1 MLLKNA
7 MIREGKTLVKK
18 DILIENGIIKK
29 IENNI
34 EGIGIDLAEKYVCP
48 SFTDLH
54 VHFREPGFTNKE
66 TIKTGSLSAA
76 KGGYTT
82 VFLMPNLNPCP
93 DSVENLKVEE
103 EIIKKD
109 AIIECIPYASVSIGE
124 KGEKVSDIEGLKEH
138 TRFFSD
144 DGVGVNNIEVL
155 DKALE
160 KIKKYDLFIASHAE
174 DLVDGKLPQGEYVAV
189 RREIEH
195 AKKYNSRYHFCHM
208 STRESFEAIKKAQD
222 EGYNITCEVSPHH
235 LFLTEDMIK
244 GNTNFKMNPPLR
256 SEENRK
262 ATVNA
267 LLNGIACCIAT
278 DHAPHAFE
286 DKNKEYDKAANGII
300 GLETAAAL
308 VYTNLVRTGLANFK
322 DFENWMTNNARK
334 IAGLE
339 PNKIEVGAKA
349 NLAVLDINNKRQYI
363 ETEIKSK
370 GKNSPFIG
378 YELYGFNTLTIYNG
392 KIVYETKGE
401 I

>member
-7 MIREGKTLVKK
+7 MIREGKNLVKK
-18 DILIENGIIKK
+18 DILIENEIITK
-29 IENNI
+29 IEDSI
-34 EGIGIDLAEKYVCP
+34 EGEGIDLNLKYVCP

-66 TIKTGSLSAA
+66 TIKTGSKSAA

-93 DSVENLKVEE
+93 DSVEHLKAEE
-103 EIIKKD
+103 EIIEKD
-109 AIIECIPYASVSIGE
+109 AIIECIPYASVSKGE
-124 KGEKVSDIEGLKEH
+124 KGNEISDIDELKEH

-144 DGVGVNNIEVL
+144 DGVGVNNLEVL
-155 DKALE
+155 DEALE

-174 DLVDGKLPQGEYVAV
+174 DLVDSKLPQGEYVAV

-195 AKKYNSRYHFCHM
+195 AKKHNSCYHFCHM
-208 STRESFEAIKKAQD
+208 STKESFEAIKEAQD
-222 EGYNITCEVSPHH
+222 LGYNITCEVSPHH
-235 LFLTEDMIK
+235 LFLNEEMIQ

-262 ATVNA
+262 ATINA
-267 LLNGIACCIAT
+267 LLSGVACCIAT
-278 DHAPHAFE
+278 DHAPHAKE

-300 GLETAAAL
+300 GLETACAL
-308 VYTNLVRTGLANFK
+308 VYTNLIRTGLATFE

-334 IAGLE
+334 LARLE
-339 PNKIEVGAKA
+339 PNKLEVGSIA
-349 NLAVLDINNKRQYI
+349 NLAVLDINNKRQYK
-363 ETEIKSK
+363 ETEIESK

-378 YELYGFNTLTIYNG
+378 YELYGFNTLTIYKG

>member
-7 MIREGKTLVKK
+7 MVRVGQTLVKK
-18 DILIENGIIKK
+18 DILIENDIITK
-29 IENNI
+29 IEYHI
-34 EGIGIDLAEKYVCP
+34 DGDGIDLNNQYVCP

-54 VHFREPGFTNKE
+54 VHFREPGYTNKE
-66 TIKTGSLSAA
+66 TIKTGSQSAA

-93 DSVENLKVEE
+93 DCLENLKVEE

-109 AIIECIPYASVSIGE
+109 AVIECIPYASVSVGE
-124 KGEKVSDIEGLKEH
+124 KGNEVSDIETLKTS

-160 KIKKYDLFIASHAE
+160 MIKKYDLFIASHAE
-174 DLVDGKLPQGEYVAV
+174 DVVDGKLPQGEYVAV

-235 LFLTEDMIK
+235 LFLNEDMIN

-262 ATVNA
+262 ATISA
-267 LLNGIACCIAT
+267 LLSGIACCIAT
-278 DHAPHAFE
+278 DHAPHARE

-308 VYTNLVRTGLANFK
+308 VYTNLIKTGLATFE

-339 PNKIEVGAKA
+339 PNKLEVGAKA

-363 ETEIKSK
+363 ETEILSK

-392 KIVYETKGE
+392 KVVYETKGE

>member
-174 DLVDGKLPQGEYVAV
+174 DLVDGKLP
-189 RREIEH
+189 
-195 AKKYNSRYHFCHM
+195 
-208 STRESFEAIKKAQD
+208 
-222 EGYNITCEVSPHH
+222 
-235 LFLTEDMIK
+235 
-244 GNTNFKMNPPLR
+244 
-256 SEENRK
+256 
-262 ATVNA
+262 
-267 LLNGIACCIAT
+267 
-278 DHAPHAFE
+278 
-286 DKNKEYDKAANGII
+286 
-300 GLETAAAL
+300 
-308 VYTNLVRTGLANFK
+308 
-322 DFENWMTNNARK
+322 
-334 IAGLE
+334 
-339 PNKIEVGAKA
+339 
-349 NLAVLDINNKRQYI
+349 
-363 ETEIKSK
+363 
-370 GKNSPFIG
+370 
-378 YELYGFNTLTIYNG
+378 
-392 KIVYETKGE
+392 
-401 I
+401 

>member
-1 MLLKNA
+1 MLLKNC
-7 MIREGKTLVKK
+7 MIRVGQTLEKR
-18 DILIENGIIKK
+18 DILIEGMKIVK
-29 IENNI
+29 IEKEIDGVGLDLNN
-34 EGIGIDLAEKYVCP
+34 KYVCP

-54 VHFREPGFTNKE
+54 VHFREPGFEAKE

-93 DSVENLKVEE
+93 DCVENLKKEI

-109 AIIECIPYASVSIGE
+109 AVIECIPYASVSKGE
-124 KGEKVSDIEGLKEH
+124 KGEDVSDIDNLKDY

-160 KIKKYDLFIASHAE
+160 KISKYGLFIASHAE
-174 DLVDGKLPQGEYVAV
+174 DKVNSKLPEGEYRAV

-195 AKKYNSRYHFCHM
+195 AIKYNSSYHFCHM
-208 STRESFEAIKKAQD
+208 STRESFEAIKNAQD
-222 EGYNITCEVSPHH
+222 KGYKITCEVSPHH
-235 LFLTEDMIK
+235 MFLNEDMIK

-256 SEENRK
+256 SEENRLE
-262 ATVNA
+262 TINA
-267 LLNGIACCIAT
+267 LLNSVACCVAT
-278 DHAPHAFE
+278 DHAPHTKE
-286 DKNKEYDKAANGII
+286 DKEKEYAKALNGII
-300 GLETAAAL
+300 GLETAAPL
-308 VYTNLVRTGLANFK
+308 VYTNLVKTGKINYQQFE
-322 DFENWMTNNARK
+322 DFMTNNARRL
-334 IAGLE
+334 AGLKE
-339 PNKIEVGAKA
+339 NKIEVGYDA
-349 NLAVLDINNKRQYI
+349 NLAVLDINMPHTYQEN
-363 ETEIKSK
+363 EILSK

-378 YELYGFNTLTIYNG
+378 YNLYGFNTLTIYNG